1 MYGVVLLLLIIKRLF
16 GVRNNVGCF
25 NCAGANT
32 MTANRSRFKRFFW
45 FYVGV
50 ALVSLLLTPGI
61 LHATFISLA
70 SDPNAMPD
78 WQGTLNLNGTGSGG
92 VNIHANIDY
101 AVYAPATEPVGGN
114 FNSTFPGQDPS
125 NGSQYVYA
133 YQIFNIGTTG
143 DAKIMSFTVGLDGDI
158 YESPA
163 NINNFNNPNLP
174 VGVNV
179 YSMQFTG
186 TPPTSANWNYLIS
199 NIGLGGRSKILMFT
213 SPCPPEWDYASIVGT
228 SVTGATGNLPSPTP
242 EPATLLIL
250 GAAGSLFFLFRKF
263 PRHLF

>member
-1 MYGVVLLLLIIKRLF
+1 
-16 GVRNNVGCF
+16 
-25 NCAGANT
+25 

-45 FYVGV
+45 FYVGIS
-50 ALVSLLLTPGI
+50 LVSLLLTPGI

-78 WQGTLNLNGTGSGG
+78 WQGTLNLNGTSSGG
-92 VNIHANIDY
+92 VHIHANIDY

-114 FNSTFPGQDPS
+114 FNSTFSGQDPS

-158 YESPA
+158 NESPA
-163 NINNFNNPNLP
+163 NIKEFINPNLP
-174 VGVNV
+174 VGVSVN
-179 YSMQFTG
+179 SSQLTG
-186 TPPTSANWNYLIS
+186 NPPTSANWSYSIMS
-199 NIGLGGRSKILMFT
+199 TIGLGGRSKILMFT
-213 SPCPPEWDYASIVGT
+213 SPCGPEWDYAAIVGT
-228 SVTGATGNLPSPTP
+228 SATGATSNLPSPSDLSYPTP

-250 GAAGSLFFLFRKF
+250 GVAGCMFFLFRKL